1 MLKHFTN
8 AFLFLSDRADDPLVR
23 LAEVEY
29 SQEFVFL
36 QKSLGRRPLRKEVA
50 YILGK

>member
-8 AFLFLSDRADDPLVR
+8 AFLFLADRGDDPLVR

-29 SQEFVFL
+29 SKEFGFL
-36 QKSLGRRPLRKEVA
+36 QKSLGRRPVRKEVA
-50 YILGK
+50 HILGR